1 MSAHCIP
8 DPVSHSYFV
17 VMIDYGRRGREAV
30 VDPEMTRRSVVDRI
44 KSREF
49 DRIAFIH
56 WVHDGIAEDVTNELL
71 NEAGFYGEAHGRALS
86 DGAVIA
92 MAAFDGLIEEIKREL
107 NHAS

>member
-30 VDPEMTRRSVVDRI
+30 VDPEMTRNNVVDRI
-44 KSREF
+44 KSGEY

-56 WVHDGIAEDVTNELL
+56 HVHDDVVDDVTNELL
-71 NEAGFYGEAHGRALS
+71 KEAGFYGEAHGRALN

-92 MAAFDGLIEEIKREL
+92 MAAFDGLIEQIKEEL
-107 NHAS
+107 AHA